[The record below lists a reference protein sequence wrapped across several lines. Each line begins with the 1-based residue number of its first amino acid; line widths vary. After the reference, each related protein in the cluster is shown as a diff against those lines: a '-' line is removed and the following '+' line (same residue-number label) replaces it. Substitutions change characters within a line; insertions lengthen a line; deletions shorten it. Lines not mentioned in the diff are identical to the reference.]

1 MEHDEAL
8 VQAHTIQLSAGW
20 EKIVALE
27 KRVDALDK
35 AIISLN
41 DKMNRNG
48 WMLAANLGGVVVIL
62 AVELLKR

>member
-8 VQAHTIQLSAGW
+8 IQAHTIQLSTGW

-41 DKMNRNG
+41 EKVNRNG
-48 WMLAANLGGVVVIL
+48 WMLAANLGRVVVIL